1 MKLVLRLRFTPLRA
15 KTTRKIN
22 MTHYNLAFIGF
33 GNVARALA
41 RLLERKRGLLES
53 QYEITYSVTGIATG
67 SHGFAVNP
75 DRLDVNNA
83 LELVE
88 SGKSIDLISSSPVSN
103 SLDVIQHSNADV
115 MFENSPVNTQTG
127 QPAID
132 HIKSALELGMHAIT
146 ANKGPVVHGYREL
159 TDLAE
164 SKEKKFRFESA
175 VLGGAPV
182 FSVMREAFP
191 LAELAS
197 IKGIFNATTNIIL
210 SRMESGESYEDAV
223 KFCQSIGVAERD
235 PTNDVDG
242 WDAAIKVAALVT
254 VLMDTP
260 MTPQQVNPTGIR
272 GITSEMIAKAKADG
286 KRYKLVCSAEKVG
299 DKVEASVGPE
309 LVDSSSPLYG
319 MMNSNTGVTFRTDVI
334 LDYSIT
340 QSERPGMQGGPVE
353 TAYGLFADFVSV
365 ANIAN

>member
-1 MKLVLRLRFTPLRA
+1 
-15 KTTRKIN
+15 
-22 MTHYNLAFIGF
+22 MTHYKLAFIGF
-33 GNVARALA
+33 GNVARSLA
-41 RLLERKRGLLES
+41 RLLERKSNLMKSKYG
-53 QYEITYSVTGIATG
+53 ITYSVTGIATG
-67 SHGFAVNP
+67 SHGFAVNT
-75 DRLDVNNA
+75 DGLDVNKT

-88 SGKSIDLISSSPVSN
+88 SKQSISSLSTTKVEN
-103 SLDVIQHSNADV
+103 SLDVVKNSQADV

-127 QPAID
+127 QPALD
-132 HIKSALELGMHAIT
+132 HIRLSLNLGMHAIT

-159 TDLAE
+159 TALAE

-191 LAELAS
+191 LVELAS
-197 IKGIFNATTNIIL
+197 LKGIFNATTNIIL
-210 SRMESGESYEDAV
+210 SRMENGESYEDAV
-223 KFCQSIGVAERD
+223 KFCQSIGVAETD

-260 MTPQQVNPTGIR
+260 MTPQDVNPTGIR
-272 GITSEMIAKAKADG
+272 GITSEMIAKAKAEG

-299 DKVEASVGPE
+299 DKVNASVAPE
-309 LVDSSSPLYG
+309 LVDAASPLYG

-353 TAYGLFADFVSV
+353 TAYGLFADFV
-365 ANIAN
+365 NIARS

>member
-1 MKLVLRLRFTPLRA
+1 MHYKLAL
-15 KTTRKIN
+15 
-22 MTHYNLAFIGF
+22 IGF

-41 RLLERKRGLLES
+41 RLLMRKEELLKQQGITFSFTGLS
-53 QYEITYSVTGIATG
+53 TG

-75 DRLDVNNA
+75 NGLDIQKA

-88 SGKSIDLISSSPVSN
+88 SGQSIFPLS
-103 SLDVIQHSNADV
+103 SLDVKDSLAVIQHSQADV

-127 QPAID
+127 QPALD
-132 HIKSALELGMHAIT
+132 HIRAALNLGMHAIT
-146 ANKGPVVHGYREL
+146 ANKGPLVHGYREL
-159 TDLAE
+159 TALAK
-164 SKEKKFRFESA
+164 SKRKQFKFEST

-182 FSVMREAFP
+182 FSVFREAFP

-197 IKGIFNATTNIIL
+197 IKGIFNATTNVIL
-210 SRMESGESYEDAV
+210 SRMENGEAYEDSV
-223 KFCQSIGVAERD
+223 KYAQSIGLAETD

-272 GITSEMIAKAKADG
+272 GITPEMIAKAKAEG
-286 KRYKLVCSAEKVG
+286 KRYKLVCSAEKADG
-299 DKVEASVGPE
+299 KVIASVSPQ

-319 MMNSNTGVTFRTDVI
+319 MMNSSTGITFRTDVI
-334 LDYSIT
+334 LDYSISL
-340 QSERPGMQGGPVE
+340 SEKPGMKGGPVE
-353 TAYGLFADFVSV
+353 TAYGLFADFVTTV
-365 ANIAN
+365 R